1 MGRGGGGATVQTVK
15 EKMVRQEKSGD
26 EDNPV
31 TSAWILDSMAGTYT
45 VGWVAVDAWRE
56 AVAVEEL
63 SRR

>member
-15 EKMVRQEKSGD
+15 EKIKSGD

-31 TSAWILDSMAGTYT
+31 TSAWTLDSMAGAYT